1 MSQAAVK
8 IAITNAQRPEQEVV
22 ALEDWLRRARLQD
35 VSMRR
40 DRQSIRPGD
49 MGAEL
54 LPILTAV
61 LSSTGIAELVKVVH
75 GWLTSRRRPLEVELE
90 IDGRKVRLQ
99 SEGGEPLAE
108 LVAHAERLVQGK
120 TT

>member
-22 ALEDWLRRARLQD
+22 ALEDWLRRAHLQD

-40 DRQSIRPGD
+40 ERQSIRPGD

-54 LPILTAV
+54 LPIITAV
-61 LSSTGIAELVKVVH
+61 LSSAAVVELIKVIHDWV
-75 GWLTSRRRPLEVELE
+75 TSRSRPVEVELE